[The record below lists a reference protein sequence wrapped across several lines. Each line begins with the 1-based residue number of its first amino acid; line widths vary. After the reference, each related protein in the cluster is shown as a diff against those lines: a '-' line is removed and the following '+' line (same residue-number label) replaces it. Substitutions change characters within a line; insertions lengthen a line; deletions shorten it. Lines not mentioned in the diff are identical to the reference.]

1 MLRNWTQDLLHA
13 DIHPQPSIHFFFQS
27 LGDFGLQKFPVDPC
41 PLPHLHHYALS
52 HLSYRCDI
60 IVWCQWPSSPFLF
73 LCVHF
78 TRLLDKTWKQW
89 TLVKQLW
96 RKQLQ
101 VQSHF
106 TVSAPSGKLQEDCVA
121 LSAAFGAT
129 SLSQGF
135 WWMVNL
141 KTALTSWVSGDCHS
155 HSDLKGWRKTAAKRC
170 PFGLSS
176 SRFRAHK

>member
-1 MLRNWTQDLLHA
+1 MLRNWTPACWHTSPALH
-13 DIHPQPSIHFFFQS
+13 SFFFQC
-27 LGDFGLQKFPVDPC
+27 LGDFGLQKSPVDPC
-41 PLPHLHHYALS
+41 PLPHLHPYAFS
-52 HLSYRCDI
+52 HLSDRCDI

-89 TLVKQLW
+89 TPVKQLW
-96 RKQLQ
+96 REQLR

-106 TVSAPSGKLQEDCVA
+106 TASAPSGKLQEDCVA
-121 LSAAFGAT
+121 LSAASGAT

-135 WWMVNL
+135 WWLVNL
-141 KTALTSWVSGDCHS
+141 KIALTSWVSGDCHS
-155 HSDLKGWRKTAAKRC
+155 HSDLKDWRETAANAKRC

-176 SRFRAHK
+176 SRIHAHK